1 MTVSPIAKRCVLL
14 ALALGLA
21 ACGERDITLHEL
33 RVRGDGPEEFAIV
46 PPKPLQTPESFDAL
60 PPPTPG
66 AANRT
71 DPTPEAD
78 AVAALGGDGARVA
91 PRAAGAAAGDGALV
105 SYAARNG
112 VQPGIRA
119 QLAAEDLEFR
129 KRASRFTWQLM
140 REDKYYDA
148 YERFAIDPYE
158 VLRLFRRAGV
168 RTPAADP
175 TEERNDNRVGG

>member
-1 MTVSPIAKRCVLL
+1 MTIPPFAKLNVLL

-46 PPKPLQTPESFDAL
+46 PPKPLQTPKSLSAL
-60 PPPTPG
+60 PVPTPG
-66 AANRT
+66 GANRT

-78 AVAALGGDGARVA
+78 AVAVLGGDASRVA
-91 PRAAGAAAGDGALV
+91 PRGSGAPASDGALV

-119 QLAAEDLEFR
+119 RLAAEDLEFR
-129 KRASRFTWQLM
+129 KRASLFTWQLM

-148 YERFAIDPYE
+148 YETFAIDPYE
-158 VLRLFRRAGV
+158 VLRRFRLSGV

-175 TEERNDNRVGG
+175 PGENNDNRVGG

>member
-1 MTVSPIAKRCVLL
+1 MTIPPFAKHGVLL

-46 PPKPLQTPESFDAL
+46 PPKPLQTPESFSEL

-78 AVAALGGDGARVA
+78 AVAALGGD
-91 PRAAGAAAGDGALV
+91 PRRISAQGAGAAAGDGALV
-105 SYAARNG
+105 TYAARKG

-129 KRASRFTWQLM
+129 KRASIFTWQLM

-158 VLRLFRRAGV
+158 VLRRFRRAGV

-175 TEERNDNRVGG
+175 PADN

>member
-1 MTVSPIAKRCVLL
+1 MSGFKPTRQSKMHFDCFPRIGGRCGPGTVRTP
-14 ALALGLA
+14 A
-21 ACGERDITLHEL
+21 A
-33 RVRGDGPEEFAIV
+33 V
-46 PPKPLQTPESFDAL
+46 DA
-60 PPPTPG
+60 G

-148 YERFAIDPYE
+148 YERFAIAPYE
-158 VLRLFRRAGV
+158 VRRLFRRAGV

-175 TEERNDNRVGG
+175 PEERNDNRVGG

>member
-1 MTVSPIAKRCVLL
+1 M
-14 ALALGLA
+14 
-21 ACGERDITLHEL
+21 
-33 RVRGDGPEEFAIV
+33 
-46 PPKPLQTPESFDAL
+46 
-60 PPPTPG
+60 
-66 AANRT
+66 
-71 DPTPEAD
+71 
-78 AVAALGGDGARVA
+78 
-91 PRAAGAAAGDGALV
+91 AAAGDGALV